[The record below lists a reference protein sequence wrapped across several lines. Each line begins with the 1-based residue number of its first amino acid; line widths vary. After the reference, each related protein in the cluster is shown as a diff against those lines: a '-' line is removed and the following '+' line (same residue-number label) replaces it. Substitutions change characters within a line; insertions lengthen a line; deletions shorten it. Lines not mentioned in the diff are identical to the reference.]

1 LSPIRRFDSPNRR
14 IAAFLAPL
22 AIALAIA
29 SGGCRNAPLPEQGS
43 AAEHLYARRCGSCH
57 KPYAPS
63 SMTAAMWATQVDAM
77 EPKIAQA
84 GLPPLSEGERRA
96 ILNYL
101 ERNAGTQ

>member
-1 LSPIRRFDSPNRR
+1 
-14 IAAFLAPL
+14 
-22 AIALAIA
+22 
-29 SGGCRNAPLPEQGS
+29 
-43 AAEHLYARRCGSCH
+43 
-57 KPYAPS
+57 
-63 SMTAAMWATQVDAM
+63 MTAAMWATQVDAM

>member
-1 LSPIRRFDSPNRR
+1 ML
-14 IAAFLAPL
+14 AAF

-57 KPYAPS
+57 KAYAPS
-63 SMTAAMWATQVDAM
+63 SMTAAMWEMQVDAM
-77 EPKIAQA
+77 EPKIAQS